1 MMKVVVTGGAGYIGS
16 LLAGVLLDG
25 SHEVTVLDNLLFG
38 GESILPYFSQ
48 RRFHFTKMDVAAAD
62 LAPYFQGA
70 DAVVHL
76 AALVGFPACQR
87 AGKEESWR
95 VNYEGVRR
103 AFLAAEQAGVRRFIF
118 SSTYSNYG
126 IAADGQ
132 AVTEDSPLYPQSVY
146 AETKIAAEEYL
157 REQAK
162 CSPCAPLILR
172 FATLY
177 GLSPRTRFDLL
188 VNQFVLEAITT
199 HQLLIYQRAYSRSF
213 VHVRDIVSAICLGL
227 ESPQERICGEIYNVG
242 RNDGNYTKEELAQLV
257 QKHIPGTEVIYK
269 DMAFDGDMRDI
280 RVSFDKIEQRLGF
293 QAQIGMEQGIQ
304 EIRDALLCG
313 LISEP
318 ASDRYRNAPSLLKEA
333 VSHQPSA
340 KS

>member
-1 MMKVVVTGGAGYIGS
+1 MKVTITGGAGYIGS
-16 LLAGVLLDG
+16 LLTGVLLDSG
-25 SHEVTVLDNLLFG
+25 HEVTVLDSLLFG

-48 RRFHFTKMDVAAAD
+48 RRFHFAKMDVADAD
-62 LAPYFQGA
+62 LTPYLKGV

-95 VNYEGVRR
+95 VNYEGVKK
-103 AFLAAEQAGVRRFIF
+103 ALAAAERAGVQRLIF

-126 IAADGQ
+126 VSPNGQ
-132 AVTEDSPLYPQSVY
+132 PVTEESPLYPQSVY

-162 CSPCAPLILR
+162 HSPCVPLIFR

-177 GLSPRTRFDLL
+177 GISPRTRFDLM

-199 HQLLIYQRAYSRSF
+199 HQLLIYQRNYSRSF
-213 VHVRDIVSAICLGL
+213 VHVRDIVRAICLGL
-227 ESPQERICGEIYNVG
+227 EAPEERIRGEIFNVG
-242 RNDGNYTKEELAQLV
+242 RNDGNYTKEELAQFV
-257 QKHIPGTEVIYK
+257 QKHVPGTEVIYK

-280 RVSFDKIEQRLGF
+280 RVSFDKIGQRLGF
-293 QAQIGMEQGIQ
+293 RAQIGMEEGIQ
-304 EIRDALLCG
+304 EVRDALLSG
-313 LISEP
+313 LISGP
-318 ASDRYRNAPSLLKEA
+318 FNDRYRNAPSLLKGK
-333 VSHQPSA
+333 Q
-340 KS
+340 